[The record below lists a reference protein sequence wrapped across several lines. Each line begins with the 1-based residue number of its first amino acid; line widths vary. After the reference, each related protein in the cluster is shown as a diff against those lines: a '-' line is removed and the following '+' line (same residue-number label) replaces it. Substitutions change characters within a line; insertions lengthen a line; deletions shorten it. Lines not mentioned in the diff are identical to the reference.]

1 MGVTQESSLGKE
13 GQLFRTRQKEN
24 LKMKH
29 LLLLSMATLASCAP
43 QSLVVTTT
51 SLPCNSDEE
60 GCIEVNTIPSS
71 TVSPISITTL
81 ESTTTPTITTPST
94 TTTSTT
100 TTTEKQVA
108 TEPLETTKFHI
119 KSEVQFRYARTV
131 VESTVTNPDAV
142 AQVASFALVIPDS
155 AFISAFSM
163 EIGGEKYEARV
174 EEKEEAEKTFEKAL
188 STGRGAGLVSQDAKD
203 ANKFT
208 VSTNIEG
215 DQEVVFRLTYDE
227 LLGRK
232 ESMYRQEINIDPQQ
246 IVDDFRVE
254 VYINESLPI
263 TEISVPE
270 LLELNTIDPSEETQ
284 NSFVKIEENFE
295 GDAKKAKIVFAPTPT
310 EQRAAAEEGMSGRL
324 QINYD
329 VDRQNQDSEVQV
341 IDGYF
346 VHFFVPENLE
356 TLPKHAIFILDVSG
370 SMHGE
375 KLQQLKD
382 AMFTVLNDMKPED
395 FFNIITFSSSVS
407 NWSPSAL
414 WENCNGEVDIGFF
427 QCLEENSSE
436 FTEEGSQPAI
446 PATKENKKK
455 AISHV
460 LDLEAN
466 GGTNMNSAMLAGLEL
481 AKEVIRSET
490 LPQGVASMLVFL
502 SDGEATEGETSGT
515 TIKENV
521 AEANSETELPIFS
534 VAFGSGA
541 DFDLLKEISLAADS
555 FAKRVY
561 EGSDAALQ
569 LENFYNEISSPVVTN
584 LKFDYVGDLV
594 DNSTLS
600 NGEVKTLF
608 KGDQYVV
615 VGKLLSE
622 ASGPFTVQVTG
633 DKTGTKYF
641 EDIVIEPCLREPKV
655 VEDATILP
663 IIDDINCFQP
673 IPGEKKSK
681 AQEFLQS
688 LHAFLNIQQLLK
700 KDKKSEALKLA
711 LENHFVTPVTSLVV
725 VQPDEED
732 TLVSADKPTD
742 DFVDYPVAYAASFAS
757 FASPPR
763 AAPQPGVFS
772 RVSYSGPSDQFG
784 LRSRPSVVGLKSH
797 SAPVPKLAPQPA
809 VAYYDDMGFESFSY
823 SDLDYYD
830 DQSALAAIPTN
841 RLKTQA
847 TSTTTSP
854 PTISALSTTTSQPE
868 VCKLTLFSKTYNRG
882 DELTLLDDSDDLG
895 SFSDIAISAQVE
907 GLCCW
912 QLFGDLD
919 FAGST
924 TWLRPGESYKGTD
937 SFGRKL
943 FRDVSSVR
951 RVQC

>member
-43 QSLVVTTT
+43 QSLVITTT

-60 GCIEVNTIPSS
+60 GCIEVNTIPASS
-71 TVSPISITTL
+71 SKSTATVTI
-81 ESTTTPTITTPST
+81 ESTTTPTTTIPST
-94 TTTSTT
+94 TTTSTTT

-131 VESTVTNPDAV
+131 VESTVSNPDAV

-163 EIGGEKYEARV
+163 EIDGEKYEARV

-215 DQEVVFRLTYDE
+215 EQEVLFRLTYDE

-270 LLELNTIDPSEETQ
+270 LLESNTIDPSEETQ
-284 NSFVKIEENFE
+284 NSFVKIEKNFE
-295 GDAKKAKIVFAPTPT
+295 GDAKKAKIVFAPTPI
-310 EQRAAAEEGMSGRL
+310 EQRAAAEEGISGRL

-407 NWSPSAL
+407 NWSPS
-414 WENCNGEVDIGFF
+414 
-427 QCLEENSSE
+427 E
-436 FTEEGSQPAI
+436 FTEEGSQAAI

-466 GGTNMNSAMLAGLEL
+466 GGTNMNSAMVAGLEL

-502 SDGEATEGETSGT
+502 SDGEATEGETSSK

-569 LENFYNEISSPVVTN
+569 LENFYGEISSPVVTS
-584 LKFDYVGDLV
+584 LKFDYVGGLV
-594 DNSTLS
+594 DNSSLS
-600 NGEVKTLF
+600 DDGVRTLF

-615 VGKLLSE
+615 VGKLLDE
-622 ASGPFTVQVTG
+622 ASGTFNVRVTA
-633 DKTGTKYF
+633 DKTGVKYMD
-641 EDIVIEPCLREPKV
+641 DIVIHPCLRQPKIAKDSSNPSIV
-655 VEDATILP
+655 
-663 IIDDINCFQP
+663 IDTFDCIQL
-673 IPGEKKSK
+673 IPEVKKSK

-700 KDKKSEALKLA
+700 KDKKTEALALA

-725 VQPDEED
+725 VRPDEED
-732 TLVSADKPTD
+732 TLANVDEPIADY
-742 DFVDYPVAYAASFAS
+742 DYPTSYAAPAAAAYHPQIFKS
-757 FASPPR
+757 ASPQAYTPH
-763 AAPQPGVFS
+763 S
-772 RVSYSGPSDQFG
+772 RIVSGPRQ
-784 LRSRPSVVGLKSH
+784 P
-797 SAPVPKLAPQPA
+797 PVLAPQPIMA
-809 VAYYDDMGFESFSY
+809 YDDTGFESFSY
-823 SDLDYYD
+823 STFDYGVYADDYD
-830 DQSALAAIPTN
+830 YPTS
-841 RLKTQA
+841 RGGPPPI
-847 TSTTTSP
+847 STT
-854 PTISALSTTTSQPE
+854 
-868 VCKLTLFSKTYNRG
+868 RG
-882 DELTLLDDSDDLG
+882 
-895 SFSDIAISAQVE
+895 
-907 GLCCW
+907 
-912 QLFGDLD
+912 
-919 FAGST
+919 
-924 TWLRPGESYKGTD
+924 
-937 SFGRKL
+937 
-943 FRDVSSVR
+943 
-951 RVQC
+951 

>member
-1 MGVTQESSLGKE
+1 MPPCLV
-13 GQLFRTRQKEN
+13 
-24 LKMKH
+24 
-29 LLLLSMATLASCAP
+29 LLSMVTLASSMP

-51 SLPCNSDEE
+51 SPQCNSGEE
-60 GCIEVNTIPSS
+60 ECIEITTIPPIPPSS
-71 TVSPISITTL
+71 TQS
-81 ESTTTPTITTPST
+81 STTTTLTTST

-100 TTTEKQVA
+100 TTTEKRVA
-108 TEPLETTKFHI
+108 TEALETIKFYI
-119 KSEVQFRYARTV
+119 TSEVQFRYAKTL
-131 VESTVTNPDAV
+131 VESAVRNPDTV
-142 AQVASFALVIPDS
+142 AQLANFVVVIPDS

-163 EIGGEKYEARV
+163 EIAGEEYKARV
-174 EEKEEAEKTFEKAL
+174 EEKEEAEKAFEKAL
-188 STGRGAGLVSQDAKD
+188 TRGRTAGLVGQDERD

-215 DQEVVFRLTYDE
+215 GQEVVFRLTYNE

-232 ESMYRQEINIDPQQ
+232 EGMYRQEINIDPQE
-246 IVDDFRVE
+246 VVEDFRVE
-254 VYINESLPI
+254 IFINESLPI
-263 TEISVPE
+263 TKVSVPE
-270 LLELNTIDPSEETQ
+270 LLESNSVDPLEETQ
-284 NSFVKIEENFE
+284 NSFANIEENFE
-295 GDAKKAKIVFAPTPT
+295 GDAKRAKIVFAPTT
-310 EQRAAAEEGMSGRL
+310 IEQRAAAGEGMAGRL
-324 QINYD
+324 QINYE

-346 VHFFVPENLE
+346 VHYFVPENLE

-370 SMHGE
+370 SMYGE

-382 AMFTVLNDMKPED
+382 AMFTVLDDMKPED
-395 FFNIITFSSSVS
+395 FFNIITFSTSV
-407 NWSPSAL
+407 
-414 WENCNGEVDIGFF
+414 GEIAIEDAP
-427 QCLEENSSE
+427 
-436 FTEEGSQPAI
+436 TPAI
-446 PATKENKKK
+446 PATSENKKR

-460 LDLEAN
+460 LDLEAS
-466 GGTNMNSAMLAGLEL
+466 GGTNINDAILTGLQL
-481 AKEVIRSET
+481 AKEVLQAEV
-490 LPQGVASMLVFL
+490 LPQGVASMLIFL
-502 SDGEATEGETSGT
+502 SDGEATEGETSGEA
-515 TIKENV
+515 IKTNV
-521 AEANSETELPIFS
+521 AKANSDSQLPIFS

-541 DFDLLKEISLAADS
+541 DFDLLKEVSLAADS

-569 LENFYNEISSPVVTN
+569 LENFYTEISSPVVTN
-584 LKFDYVGDLV
+584 LKFDYVGGLV

-633 DKTGTKYF
+633 DKAGTKYF

-711 LENHFVTPVTSLVV
+711 LQNHFVTPVTSLVV

-732 TLVSADKPTD
+732 TLVSSDNPTD

-763 AAPQPGVFS
+763 AAPQPGVFTS
-772 RVSYSGPSDQFG
+772 RVSYSGPSDRFG
-784 LRSRPSVVGLKSH
+784 LRSRPSVVPLKSY
-797 SAPVPKLAPQPA
+797 SAPVPKLAPQPVLA
-809 VAYYDDMGFESFSY
+809 YDDMGFESFSY
-823 SDLDYYD
+823 SGEGVYLDLDYYD
-830 DQSALAAIPTN
+830 DDQSALSNTFTEKF
-841 RLKTQA
+841 KTPA
-847 TSTTTSP
+847 TSTTNSP
-854 PTISALSTTTSQPE
+854 PTISTLSTTTSQPE
-868 VCKLTLFSKTYNRG
+868 VCKLTLFSKTYIRG
-882 DELTLLDDSDDLG
+882 DKLTLLDDSDDLG

-919 FAGST
+919 FGGST
-924 TWLRPGESYKGTD
+924 TWLRPGETYKGTD

>member
-1 MGVTQESSLGKE
+1 MG
-13 GQLFRTRQKEN
+13 
-24 LKMKH
+24 
-29 LLLLSMATLASCAP
+29 
-43 QSLVVTTT
+43 
-51 SLPCNSDEE
+51 
-60 GCIEVNTIPSS
+60 
-71 TVSPISITTL
+71 
-81 ESTTTPTITTPST
+81 
-94 TTTSTT
+94 
-100 TTTEKQVA
+100 
-108 TEPLETTKFHI
+108 
-119 KSEVQFRYARTV
+119 
-131 VESTVTNPDAV
+131 
-142 AQVASFALVIPDS
+142 
-155 AFISAFSM
+155 
-163 EIGGEKYEARV
+163 
-174 EEKEEAEKTFEKAL
+174 
-188 STGRGAGLVSQDAKD
+188 
-203 ANKFT
+203 
-208 VSTNIEG
+208 
-215 DQEVVFRLTYDE
+215 QEVVFRLTYDE

-270 LLELNTIDPSEETQ
+270 LLESNTIDPSEETQ
-284 NSFVKIEENFE
+284 NSFVKIEKNFE
-295 GDAKKAKIVFAPTPT
+295 GDAKKAKIVFAPTPI

-414 WENCNGEVDIGFF
+414 WESCNGEVDIGFF

-436 FTEEGSQPAI
+436 FTEEGSQAAI

-466 GGTNMNSAMLAGLEL
+466 GGTNMNSAMLTGLEL

-502 SDGEATEGETSGT
+502 SDGEATEGETNSK

-569 LENFYNEISSPVVTN
+569 LENFYAEISSPVVTN
-584 LKFDYVGDLV
+584 LKFDYVGGLV
-594 DNSTLS
+594 NNSSLS
-600 NGEVKTLF
+600 DDGVRTLF

-615 VGKLLSE
+615 VGKLLDE
-622 ASGPFTVQVTG
+622 ASGTFNVRVTA
-633 DKTGTKYF
+633 DKTGVKYMD
-641 EDIVIEPCLREPKV
+641 DIVIHPCLRQPKIAKDSSNPSIV
-655 VEDATILP
+655 
-663 IIDDINCFQP
+663 IDTFDCIQP
-673 IPGEKKSK
+673 IPEVKKSK

-700 KDKKSEALKLA
+700 KDKKTEALALA

-725 VQPDEED
+725 VRPDEED
-732 TLVSADKPTD
+732 TLAKVDEPIADY
-742 DFVDYPVAYAASFAS
+742 DYPTLYAASYAAS
-757 FASPPR
+757 AAAAYQPQRSSNRASPH
-763 AAPQPGVFS
+763 AYHNS
-772 RVSYSGPSDQFG
+772 
-784 LRSRPSVVGLKSH
+784 KI
-797 SAPVPKLAPQPA
+797 APVLASYDLA
-809 VAYYDDMGFESFSY
+809 YDDTGSGFE
-823 SDLDYYD
+823 
-830 DQSALAAIPTN
+830 
-841 RLKTQA
+841 
-847 TSTTTSP
+847 
-854 PTISALSTTTSQPE
+854 
-868 VCKLTLFSKTYNRG
+868 
-882 DELTLLDDSDDLG
+882 
-895 SFSDIAISAQVE
+895 
-907 GLCCW
+907 
-912 QLFGDLD
+912 
-919 FAGST
+919 
-924 TWLRPGESYKGTD
+924 
-937 SFGRKL
+937 
-943 FRDVSSVR
+943 
-951 RVQC
+951 

>member
-1 MGVTQESSLGKE
+1 MV
-13 GQLFRTRQKEN
+13 
-24 LKMKH
+24 
-29 LLLLSMATLASCAP
+29 TLASCMP

-51 SLPCNSDEE
+51 SPQCNSDKEE
-60 GCIEVNTIPSS
+60 CIEITTIPPSS
-71 TVSPISITTL
+71 TQ
-81 ESTTTPTITTPST
+81 STTMTTST

-100 TTTEKQVA
+100 TTTEKLVA
-108 TEPLETTKFHI
+108 TEALETIKFHI
-119 KSEVQFRYARTV
+119 TSEVQFRYAKTI
-131 VESTVTNPDAV
+131 VESAVQNPDTV
-142 AQVASFALVIPDS
+142 AQLANFVVVIPDS

-163 EIGGEKYEARV
+163 EVDGEEYKARV
-174 EEKEEAEKTFEKAL
+174 EEKEEAEKAFENAL
-188 STGRGAGLVSQDAKD
+188 TRGRTAGLVGQDERD

-215 DQEVVFRLTYDE
+215 GQEVVFRLTYNE

-232 ESMYRQEINIDPQQ
+232 EGMYRQEININPQE
-246 IVDDFRVE
+246 VVEDFRVE
-254 VYINESLPI
+254 IFINESLPI
-263 TEISVPE
+263 TKVSVPE
-270 LLELNTIDPSEETQ
+270 LLESNSVDPLEETQ
-284 NSFVKIEENFE
+284 NSFANIEENFE
-295 GDAKKAKIVFAPTPT
+295 GDAKRAKIVFAPTT
-310 EQRAAAEEGMSGRL
+310 IEQRAAAGEGMAGRL

-346 VHFFVPENLE
+346 VHYFVPENLE

-370 SMHGE
+370 SMSVSE

-382 AMFTVLNDMKPED
+382 AMFAVLDDMKPED
-395 FFNIITFSSSVS
+395 FFNIITFSTSVS
-407 NWSPSAL
+407 EIA
-414 WENCNGEVDIGFF
+414 I
-427 QCLEENSSE
+427 
-436 FTEEGSQPAI
+436 EGAPTPAI
-446 PATKENKKK
+446 PATPENKKR

-460 LDLEAN
+460 LDLEAS
-466 GGTNMNSAMLAGLEL
+466 GGTNINDAMLTGLQL
-481 AKEVIRSET
+481 AKEVLQSEV
-490 LPQGVASMLVFL
+490 LPQGVASVLIFL
-502 SDGEATEGETSGT
+502 SDGEATEGETSGEA
-515 TIKENV
+515 IKTNV
-521 AEANSETELPIFS
+521 ATANSDSQLPIFS

-569 LENFYNEISSPVVTN
+569 LENFYAEISSPVVTN

-641 EDIVIEPCLREPKV
+641 DDIVIEPCLREPKV
-655 VEDATILP
+655 VEVATILP
-663 IIDDINCFQP
+663 IIDYTNCFQP

-711 LENHFVTPVTSLVV
+711 LQNHFVTPVTSLVV

-732 TLVSADKPTD
+732 TLVSTDNPTD
-742 DFVDYPVAYAASFAS
+742 DFFDYPVAYAASFAS

-763 AAPQPGVFS
+763 AAPQPGVFAS
-772 RVSYSGPSDQFG
+772 RVSYSSNRFG
-784 LRSRPSVVGLKSH
+784 SKSRPSVVGLSYR
-797 SAPVPKLAPQPA
+797 APVPKLAPQPA
-809 VAYYDDMGFESFSY
+809 YDDMGFESFSY
-823 SDLDYYD
+823 SDMDYSDD

-847 TSTTTSP
+847 TSTTNSP
-854 PTISALSTTTSQPE
+854 PTISALSTTTSEPE

-924 TWLRPGESYKGTD
+924 TWLRPGETYKGTD

-951 RVQC
+951 RVLCYKRGGIWYS

>member
-13 GQLFRTRQKEN
+13 GQLFRTKQKEN

-60 GCIEVNTIPSS
+60 GCIEVNTIPTSS
-71 TVSPISITTL
+71 SKSTATVTI
-81 ESTTTPTITTPST
+81 ESTTTPTTTIPSTT

-100 TTTEKQVA
+100 TTKKLVA

-119 KSEVQFRYARTV
+119 KSEFQFRYARTV
-131 VESTVTNPDAV
+131 VESTVSNPDAV
-142 AQVASFALVIPDS
+142 AQVGSFALVIPDS

-163 EIGGEKYEARV
+163 EMDGEEFKARV
-174 EEKEEAEKTFEKAL
+174 EGKEEAEKTFEKAL
-188 STGRGAGLVSQDAKD
+188 SRGRGAGLVSQDAKD

-215 DQEVVFRLTYDE
+215 GQEVVFRLTYDE

-232 ESMYRQEINIDPQQ
+232 EGMYRQEINIDPQQ
-246 IVDDFRVE
+246 IVEDFRVE
-254 VYINESLPI
+254 VFINESLPI
-263 TEISVPE
+263 TEVNVPE
-270 LLELNTIDPSEETQ
+270 LLESNSIDPSEETQ
-284 NSFVKIEENFE
+284 NSFVTIEKNFG
-295 GDAKKAKIVFAPTPT
+295 GDAKKAKIVFAPTAI

-346 VHFFVPENLE
+346 VHYFVPENLE

-370 SMHGE
+370 SMYGE
-375 KLQQLKD
+375 RLQQLKD
-382 AMFTVLNDMKPED
+382 AMFTVLDDMKPED
-395 FFNIITFSSSVS
+395 FFNIITFSTSVN
-407 NWSPSAL
+407 NWSPS
-414 WENCNGEVDIGFF
+414 GIIK
-427 QCLEENSSE
+427 
-436 FTEEGSQPAI
+436 EGDQPAI

-460 LDLEAN
+460 LDLEAE
-466 GGTNMNSAMLAGLEL
+466 GGTNINSAMLKGLEL
-481 AKEVIRSET
+481 AKEVLRSES

-502 SDGEATEGETSGT
+502 SDGEATEGETSSKV
-515 TIKENV
+515 IKANV
-521 AEANSETELPIFS
+521 ATANSDTELPIFS

-569 LENFYNEISSPVVTN
+569 LENFYAEISSPVVTN
-584 LKFDYVGDLV
+584 LKFDYVGGLV

-600 NGEVKTLF
+600 DDGVRTLF

-615 VGKLLSE
+615 VGKLLNE

-633 DKTGTKYF
+633 DKAGTKYF
-641 EDIVIEPCLREPKV
+641 DDIVIEPCLREPKV

-663 IIDDINCFQP
+663 IIDDVNCFQT

-757 FASPPR
+757 PPR
-763 AAPQPGVFS
+763 AAPQPGLFS
-772 RVSYSGPSDQFG
+772 RVAYSGPSDRFG
-784 LRSRPSVVGLKSH
+784 SKSSPSIVPLKSY

-809 VAYYDDMGFESFSY
+809 MAYYDDMGFESFSY
-823 SDLDYYD
+823 SGGGVYLDYYDD

-847 TSTTTSP
+847 TSTTNSP

-882 DELTLLDDSDDLG
+882 DEITLLDDSDDLG

-907 GLCCW
+907 GFCCW

>member
-1 MGVTQESSLGKE
+1 
-13 GQLFRTRQKEN
+13 
-24 LKMKH
+24 MKH
-29 LLLLSMATLASCAP
+29 LVLLSMVLVTLASCMP

-51 SLPCNSDEE
+51 SPQCNSGEE
-60 GCIEVNTIPSS
+60 ECIEITAIPPSS
-71 TVSPISITTL
+71 TQF
-81 ESTTTPTITTPST
+81 STTTTMTTST
-94 TTTSTT
+94 TTTSTS
-100 TTTEKQVA
+100 TTTEKLVA
-108 TEPLETTKFHI
+108 TEALETIKFHI
-119 KSEVQFRYARTV
+119 TSEVQFRYAKTV
-131 VESTVTNPDAV
+131 VESAVRNPDTV
-142 AQVASFALVIPDS
+142 AQLANFVVVIPDS

-163 EIGGEKYEARV
+163 EIAGEEYTARV
-174 EEKEEAEKTFEKAL
+174 EEKEEAEKAFEKAL
-188 STGRGAGLVSQDAKD
+188 TRGRTAGLVGQDERD

-215 DQEVVFRLTYDE
+215 GQEVVFRLTYNE

-232 ESMYRQEINIDPQQ
+232 EGMYRQEINIDPQE
-246 IVDDFRVE
+246 VVEDFRVE
-254 VYINESLPI
+254 IFINESLPI
-263 TEISVPE
+263 TKVSVPE
-270 LLELNTIDPSEETQ
+270 LLESNSVDPLEETQ
-284 NSFVKIEENFE
+284 NSFANIEENFE
-295 GDAKKAKIVFAPTPT
+295 GDAKRAKIVFAPTAI
-310 EQRAAAEEGMSGRL
+310 EQRAAAEEGMAGRL

-346 VHFFVPENLE
+346 VHYFVPENLE

-370 SMHGE
+370 SMYGE

-382 AMFTVLNDMKPED
+382 AMFTVLDDMKPED
-395 FFNIITFSSSVS
+395 FFNIITFSTSVS
-407 NWSPSAL
+407 EIA
-414 WENCNGEVDIGFF
+414 I
-427 QCLEENSSE
+427 
-436 FTEEGSQPAI
+436 EGAPTPAI
-446 PATKENKKK
+446 PATPENKKR

-460 LDLEAN
+460 LDLEAS
-466 GGTNMNSAMLAGLEL
+466 GGTNINDAMLTGLQL
-481 AKEVIRSET
+481 AKEVLQSEV
-490 LPQGVASMLVFL
+490 LPQGVASMLIFL
-502 SDGEATEGETSGT
+502 SDGEATEGETSGEA
-515 TIKENV
+515 IKTNV
-521 AEANSETELPIFS
+521 AKANSDSQLPIFS

-569 LENFYNEISSPVVTN
+569 LENFYAEISSPVVTN

-633 DKTGTKYF
+633 DKAGTKYF

-711 LENHFVTPVTSLVV
+711 LQNHFVTPVTSLVV

-732 TLVSADKPTD
+732 TLVSSDNPTD

-763 AAPQPGVFS
+763 AAPQPGVFTS
-772 RVSYSGPSDQFG
+772 RVSYSSNRFG
-784 LRSRPSVVGLKSH
+784 SKSSPSVVGLSYR
-797 SAPVPKLAPQPA
+797 APVPKLAPQPA
-809 VAYYDDMGFESFSY
+809 YDDMGFESFSY
-823 SDLDYYD
+823 SGEGVYSDLDYYD
-830 DQSALAAIPTN
+830 DDQSALSNTFTDRFKTPT
-841 RLKTQA
+841 
-847 TSTTTSP
+847 TSTTNSP
-854 PTISALSTTTSQPE
+854 PTLSALSTTTSQPE

-882 DELTLLDDSDDLG
+882 DEITLLDDSDDLG

-912 QLFGDLD
+912 QLFGDVD

-924 TWLRPGESYKGTD
+924 TWLRPGETYKGTD

-951 RVQC
+951 RVLCYKRGGVWYS

>member
-1 MGVTQESSLGKE
+1 MGGKE
-13 GQLFRTRQKEN
+13 GQLFRTRYKEN
-24 LKMKH
+24 LKMKQ
-29 LLLLSMATLASCAP
+29 LLLLSMATLATCAP

-60 GCIEVNTIPSS
+60 GCIEVNTIPASS
-71 TVSPISITTL
+71 SKSTATVTI
-81 ESTTTPTITTPST
+81 ESTTTPTI
-94 TTTSTT
+94 TTSTT

-131 VESTVTNPDAV
+131 VESTVSNPDAV

-163 EIGGEKYEARV
+163 EINGEKYEARV

-215 DQEVVFRLTYDE
+215 EQEVLFRLTYDE

-232 ESMYRQEINIDPQQ
+232 ESMYRQEINIDLQQ

-270 LLELNTIDPSEETQ
+270 LLESNTIDPSEETQ
-284 NSFVKIEENFE
+284 NSFVKIEKNFE
-295 GDAKKAKIVFAPTPT
+295 GDAKKAKIVFAPTPI

-414 WENCNGEVDIGFF
+414 WESCNGEADIGFF

-436 FTEEGSQPAI
+436 FTEEGSQAAI

-466 GGTNMNSAMLAGLEL
+466 GGTNMNSAMLTGLDL

-569 LENFYNEISSPVVTN
+569 LENFYAEISSPVVTN
-584 LKFDYVGDLV
+584 PKFAKD
-594 DNSTLS
+594 SS
-600 NGEVKTLF
+600 
-608 KGDQYVV
+608 
-615 VGKLLSE
+615 SP
-622 ASGPFTVQVTG
+622 S
-633 DKTGTKYF
+633 
-641 EDIVIEPCLREPKV
+641 IVIDTFDC
-655 VEDATILP
+655 I
-663 IIDDINCFQP
+663 QP
-673 IPGEKKSK
+673 IPEVKKSK

-700 KDKKSEALKLA
+700 KDKKTEALALA

-725 VQPDEED
+725 VRPDEED
-732 TLVSADKPTD
+732 TLANVEDPATD
-742 DFVDYPVAYAASFAS
+742 YDYPVMYAMSYAA
-757 FASPPR
+757 P
-763 AAPQPGVFS
+763 AAAAYQPQHFSS
-772 RVSYSGPSDQFG
+772 RVSPQAY
-784 LRSRPSVVGLKSH
+784 RPNSKI
-797 SAPVPKLAPQPA
+797 APVLASYDLA
-809 VAYYDDMGFESFSY
+809 YDDTGSGFESFSY
-823 SDLDYYD
+823 DSYDYYD
-830 DQSALAAIPTN
+830 YAAI
-841 RLKTQA
+841 
-847 TSTTTSP
+847 TSTTVGNILARTTTTTTFAASTTS
-854 PTISALSTTTSQPE
+854 TTSQPE
-868 VCKLTLFSKTYNRG
+868 TCQLTLYSKTFSRG
-882 DELTLLDDSDDLG
+882 EELVILDDSADLG
-895 SFSDIAISAQVE
+895 SFSDIAISALVE
-907 GLCCW
+907 GSCCW
-912 QLFGDLD
+912 QLF
-919 FAGST
+919 
-924 TWLRPGESYKGTD
+924 
-937 SFGRKL
+937 
-943 FRDVSSVR
+943 
-951 RVQC
+951 

>member
-1 MGVTQESSLGKE
+1 MV
-13 GQLFRTRQKEN
+13 
-24 LKMKH
+24 
-29 LLLLSMATLASCAP
+29 TLASCMP

-51 SLPCNSDEE
+51 SPQCNSDDEE
-60 GCIEVNTIPSS
+60 CIEKTTIP
-71 TVSPISITTL
+71 PP
-81 ESTTTPTITTPST
+81 STTTTTVTTST
-94 TTTSTT
+94 TTTSTD
-100 TTTEKQVA
+100 TTTEKLVA
-108 TEPLETTKFHI
+108 TEALETIKFHI
-119 KSEVQFRYARTV
+119 TSEVQFRYAKTL
-131 VESTVTNPDAV
+131 VESAVRNPDTV
-142 AQVASFALVIPDS
+142 AQLANFVVVIPDS

-163 EIGGEKYEARV
+163 EIAGEEYKARV
-174 EEKEEAEKTFEKAL
+174 EEKEEAEKAFEKAL
-188 STGRGAGLVSQDAKD
+188 TRGRTAGLVGQDERD

-215 DQEVVFRLTYDE
+215 GQKVVFRLTYNE

-232 ESMYRQEINIDPQQ
+232 EGMYRQEINIDPQE
-246 IVDDFRVE
+246 VVEDFRVE
-254 VYINESLPI
+254 IFINESLPI
-263 TEISVPE
+263 TKVSVPE
-270 LLELNTIDPSEETQ
+270 LLESNSVDPLEETQ
-284 NSFVKIEENFE
+284 NSFVNIEENLE
-295 GDAKKAKIVFAPTPT
+295 GDAKRVKIVFAPTAI
-310 EQRAAAEEGMSGRL
+310 EQRAAAEEGMAGRL

-346 VHFFVPENLE
+346 VHYFVPENLE

-370 SMHGE
+370 SMYGE

-382 AMFTVLNDMKPED
+382 AMFTVLDDMKPED
-395 FFNIITFSSSVS
+395 FFNIITFSTSVS
-407 NWSPSAL
+407 EIA
-414 WENCNGEVDIGFF
+414 I
-427 QCLEENSSE
+427 
-436 FTEEGSQPAI
+436 EGAPTPAI
-446 PATKENKKK
+446 PATPENKKR

-460 LDLEAN
+460 LDLEAS
-466 GGTNMNSAMLAGLEL
+466 GGTNINDAMLTGLQL
-481 AKEVIRSET
+481 AQEVLQSEV
-490 LPQGVASMLVFL
+490 LPQGVASMLIFL
-502 SDGEATEGETSGT
+502 SDGEATEGETSGEA
-515 TIKENV
+515 IKTNV
-521 AEANSETELPIFS
+521 ASANSDSQLPIFS

-569 LENFYNEISSPVVTN
+569 LENFYAEISSPVVTN

-615 VGKLLSE
+615 VGKLLNE

-641 EDIVIEPCLREPKV
+641 DDIVIEPCLREPKV

-732 TLVSADKPTD
+732 TLVSSDNPTD
-742 DFVDYPVAYAASFAS
+742 DFFDYPVAYAAS

-763 AAPQPGVFS
+763 AAPQPGLFS
-772 RVSYSGPSDQFG
+772 RVSYSGPSDRFG
-784 LRSRPSVVGLKSH
+784 SKSSPSIVPLKSY

-809 VAYYDDMGFESFSY
+809 MAYYDDMGFESFSY
-823 SDLDYYD
+823 SGEGVYLDLDYYD
-830 DQSALAAIPTN
+830 DDQSALSNTFTDRFKTPATSPTN
-841 RLKTQA
+841 
-847 TSTTTSP
+847 SP
-854 PTISALSTTTSQPE
+854 PPISALSATTSQPE

-912 QLFGDLD
+912 QLFGDVD

-951 RVQC
+951 RVLC

>member
-1 MGVTQESSLGKE
+1 MGVTQEPSLGKE

-24 LKMKH
+24 LKMKQ

-43 QSLVVTTT
+43 QSLVLVVTTT
-51 SLPCNSDEE
+51 SLPCDEE
-60 GCIEVNTIPSS
+60 GCIEVNTIPASS
-71 TVSPISITTL
+71 SKSTATVTI
-81 ESTTTPTITTPST
+81 ESTTTPT

-108 TEPLETTKFHI
+108 TEPLETTNFHI

-131 VESTVTNPDAV
+131 VESTVSNPDAV

-163 EIGGEKYEARV
+163 EIDGEKYEARV

-215 DQEVVFRLTYDE
+215 QQEVVFRLTYDE

-270 LLELNTIDPSEETQ
+270 LLESNTIDPSEETQ
-284 NSFVKIEENFE
+284 NSFVKIEKNFE
-295 GDAKKAKIVFAPTPT
+295 GDAKKAKIVFAPTPI

-370 SMHGE
+370 SMYGE
-375 KLQQLKD
+375 RLQQLKD
-382 AMFTVLNDMKPED
+382 AMFPVLDDMKPED
-395 FFNIITFSSSVS
+395 FFNIITFSTSVN

-414 WENCNGEVDIGFF
+414 TN
-427 QCLEENSSE
+427 
-436 FTEEGSQPAI
+436 EGDQLAI
-446 PATKENKKK
+446 PSTKENKKK

-460 LDLEAN
+460 LDLEAE
-466 GGTNMNSAMLAGLEL
+466 GGTNINSAMLEGLDL
-481 AKEVIRSET
+481 AKEVLTSES

-502 SDGEATEGETSGT
+502 SDGEATEGETSGQA
-515 TIKENV
+515 IKANV
-521 AEANSETELPIFS
+521 AAANLDTELPIFS

-569 LENFYNEISSPVVTN
+569 LENFYAEISSPVVTN
-584 LKFDYVGDLV
+584 LKFDYVGGLV
-594 DNSTLS
+594 DNSSLS
-600 NGEVKTLF
+600 NGEVRTLF

-622 ASGPFTVQVTG
+622 ASGPLTVRVTA
-633 DKTGTKYF
+633 DKTGTKYLD
-641 EDIVIEPCLREPKV
+641 DIVIDPCLRQPKI
-655 VEDATILP
+655 VEDSSSP
-663 IIDDINCFQP
+663 SVIDSFDCVQP
-673 IPGEKKSK
+673 VPDVKKSK

-700 KDKKSEALKLA
+700 KDKKAEALTLA

-725 VQPDEED
+725 VRPDEED
-732 TLVSADKPTD
+732 TLADVDDDPTID
-742 DFVDYPVAYAASFAS
+742 YDYPLMYSMSYAAPAAAAYQPQRFAS
-757 FASPPR
+757 KIVGGHAYLASPQAYRPKSKISPI
-763 AAPQPGVFS
+763 AAS
-772 RVSYSGPSDQFG
+772 NSYN
-784 LRSRPSVVGLKSH
+784 
-797 SAPVPKLAPQPA
+797 LA
-809 VAYYDDMGFESFSY
+809 YDDTGSGYESFSY
-823 SDLDYYD
+823 YDAAYDYVD
-830 DQSALAAIPTN
+830 DYAAI
-841 RLKTQA
+841 
-847 TSTTTSP
+847 TSTTVRNNL
-854 PTISALSTTTSQPE
+854 ARTTTTTQPE
-868 VCKLTLFSKTYNRG
+868 TCQLTLYSKTYNRG
-882 DELTLLDDSDDLG
+882 EELVLLDDSADLG
-895 SFSDIAISAQVE
+895 SFSDIAISALVE
-907 GLCCW
+907 GSCCW
-912 QLFGDLD
+912 QLFGEVN
-919 FAGST
+919 FAGPS
-924 TWLRPGESYKGTD
+924 
-937 SFGRKL
+937 
-943 FRDVSSVR
+943 
-951 RVQC
+951 

>member
-1 MGVTQESSLGKE
+1 
-13 GQLFRTRQKEN
+13 
-24 LKMKH
+24 MKH
-29 LLLLSMATLASCAP
+29 LVLLSMVLVTLASCMP

-51 SLPCNSDEE
+51 SPQCNSGEE
-60 GCIEVNTIPSS
+60 ECIEITTIPPSS
-71 TVSPISITTL
+71 TQS
-81 ESTTTPTITTPST
+81 STTTTMTTST
-94 TTTSTT
+94 TTTSTS
-100 TTTEKQVA
+100 TTTEKLVA
-108 TEPLETTKFHI
+108 TEALETIKFHI
-119 KSEVQFRYARTV
+119 TSEVQFRYAKTL
-131 VESTVTNPDAV
+131 VESVVRNPDTV
-142 AQVASFALVIPDS
+142 AQLASFVVVIPDS

-163 EIGGEKYEARV
+163 EIAGEEYKARV
-174 EEKEEAEKTFEKAL
+174 EEKEEAEKAFEKAL
-188 STGRGAGLVSQDAKD
+188 TRGRTAGLVGQDERD

-215 DQEVVFRLTYDE
+215 GQEVVFRLTYNE

-232 ESMYRQEINIDPQQ
+232 EGMYRQEINIDPQE
-246 IVDDFRVE
+246 VVEDFRVE
-254 VYINESLPI
+254 IFINESLPI
-263 TEISVPE
+263 TKVSVPE
-270 LLELNTIDPSEETQ
+270 LLESNSVDPLEETQ
-284 NSFVKIEENFE
+284 NSFANIEENFE
-295 GDAKKAKIVFAPTPT
+295 GDAKRAKIVFAPTAI
-310 EQRAAAEEGMSGRL
+310 EQRAAAEEGMAGRL

-346 VHFFVPENLE
+346 VHYFVPENLE

-370 SMHGE
+370 SMYGE

-382 AMFTVLNDMKPED
+382 AMFTVLDDMKPED
-395 FFNIITFSSSVS
+395 FFNIITFSTSVS
-407 NWSPSAL
+407 EIA
-414 WENCNGEVDIGFF
+414 I
-427 QCLEENSSE
+427 
-436 FTEEGSQPAI
+436 EGAPTPAI
-446 PATKENKKK
+446 PATPENKKR

-460 LDLEAN
+460 LDLEAS
-466 GGTNMNSAMLAGLEL
+466 GGTNINDAMLTGLQL
-481 AKEVIRSET
+481 AKEVLQSEV
-490 LPQGVASMLVFL
+490 LPQGVASMLIFL
-502 SDGEATEGETSGT
+502 SDGEATEGETSGEA
-515 TIKENV
+515 IKTNV
-521 AEANSETELPIFS
+521 AKANSDSQLPIFS

-569 LENFYNEISSPVVTN
+569 LENFYAEISSPVVTN

-633 DKTGTKYF
+633 DKAGTKYF

-711 LENHFVTPVTSLVV
+711 LQNHFVTPVTSLVV

-732 TLVSADKPTD
+732 TLVSSDNPTD
-742 DFVDYPVAYAASFAS
+742 DYVDYPVAYAASFAS

-763 AAPQPGVFS
+763 AAPQPGVFTS
-772 RVSYSGPSDQFG
+772 RVSYSSNRFG
-784 LRSRPSVVGLKSH
+784 SKSSPSVVGLKSY
-797 SAPVPKLAPQPA
+797 SAPVPKLAPQPVLA
-809 VAYYDDMGFESFSY
+809 YDDMGFESFSY
-823 SDLDYYD
+823 SGEGVYSDLDYDD
-830 DQSALAAIPTN
+830 DQSALSNTFTDRFKTPT
-841 RLKTQA
+841 
-847 TSTTTSP
+847 TSTTNSP
-854 PTISALSTTTSQPE
+854 PTLSALSTTTSQPE

-882 DELTLLDDSDDLG
+882 DEITLLDDSDDLG

-907 GLCCW
+907 GFCCW
-912 QLFGDLD
+912 QLFGDVD

-924 TWLRPGESYKGTD
+924 TWLRPGETYKGTD

-943 FRDVSSVR
+943 FRDVSSVK
-951 RVQC
+951 RVLC